1 MATAAAHT
9 HTLTRTNTHTDI
21 AAGASPPAQVRDNF
35 LTPSHHWRWRR
46 HDTICPRS
54 AHIHIR
60 SSRKY
65 CLPWLLTEHKVL
77 PSHGLQMPLLCSSC
91 PKIGCAASGGSW
103 SRRAQFAR
111 VHMDHKKKNAADF
124 AAYRFSKK
132 AKSALQILNRRA
144 PPLGPTNS
152 EERSA
157 SRKSSLWIADVRG
170 PLCLGKIY
178 VDVNEHTHTYI

>member
-91 PKIGCAASGGSW
+91 PKIGRAASGGSR
-103 SRRAQFAR
+103 SRRAPLAFCQSSYGS
-111 VHMDHKKKNAADF
+111 KKKTPV

-132 AKSALQILNRRA
+132 VNSVHHILKRRA
-144 PPLGPTNS
+144 PPLTSGLARQTPKSALRHEKVHCGLRMYAGPC
-152 EERSA
+152 
-157 SRKSSLWIADVRG
+157 V
-170 PLCLGKIY
+170 
-178 VDVNEHTHTYI
+178 